1 MKEDIHHDDLDLI
14 DIPYELVQWLF
25 DYQLIDQQ
33 VIKLKDELFTT
44 FSPLR

>member
-1 MKEDIHHDDLDLI
+1 MNEDIHHDDLDLT

-25 DYQLIDQQ
+25 EYQLIDRP
-33 VIKLKDELFTT
+33 VVKLKDELVTR